1 MLKILPGHVSNL
13 IAAGEVVQRPASVVK
28 ELMENAVDAG
38 ASSVKVLIRDSGR
51 TLIQVIDDGCGMS
64 PEDAVLA
71 FERHATS
78 KITEIEDLDR
88 LMTFGFRG
96 EALASIAS
104 VAEVTLRTRRAEDEM
119 GTEIRISESRISG
132 NTKVATP
139 AGSNFTVRNIF
150 YNIPAR
156 RKFLKSDA
164 AEYRQ
169 VISEFTRVALTR
181 PDRHFSFSNNG
192 VEIFS
197 LPPSNLRQRIQGLA
211 GKELGRELV
220 ELSVDTTIVK
230 VKGYI
235 GKPEDARKTPG
246 NQYFFVN
253 GRFFRSPYFQKA
265 VLKAYENLIQEGTI
279 PSFFIF
285 FEVDQDRIDV
295 NIHPAKTEVKFE
307 DDSAIFDILHS
318 ACRESLGRNSF
329 MPSIDFDMEGA
340 PEIPKVKS
348 GYWAPQPK
356 IDYDPLFNPFRNDVI
371 DSFESKG
378 ATPFTHQ
385 AERGY
390 QHEPEQTGGRQLF
403 RENGIVQKPIL
414 QFGGRYIATTLK
426 SGIMLIDIKRA
437 RERILYERYL
447 NSLTTDAADIQKTLF
462 PLELRLSEV
471 QASVVEENA
480 SRILQLGFDIQKSDE
495 GGYILCGIPHGFSEE
510 MENIDKIT
518 DSLLSKLA
526 EAGSNFGAE
535 LREQIA
541 VTLSGAGAGCRIGE
555 LNNMEAQALVDAL
568 FACREPMISPSG
580 RPCVNMLTIDEIEG
594 RLAF

>member
-28 ELMENAVDAG
+28 ELMENSVDAG
-38 ASSVKVLIRDSGR
+38 ATSVKVLIRDSGR

-64 PEDAVLA
+64 AEDAVLA

-78 KITEIEDLDR
+78 KITEIEDLDK

-119 GTEIRISESRISG
+119 ATEIRISESRISG
-132 NTKVATP
+132 NTMVAAP
-139 AGSNFTVRNIF
+139 VGSNFTVRNIF

-192 VEIFS
+192 AEIFS

-230 VKGYI
+230 IKGYI

-265 VLKAYENLIQEGTI
+265 VLKAYDNLIQEGTI

-285 FEVDQDRIDV
+285 FEVDQERIDV

-307 DDSAIFDILHS
+307 DDSAIFDIMHS

-356 IDYDPLFNPFRNDVI
+356 VNYDPLFNPFRSDVV
-371 DSFESKG
+371 DSFESRG
-378 ATPFTHQ
+378 AFSATPSQ
-385 AERGY
+385 ERGY
-390 QHEPEQTGGRQLF
+390 AHDAAHSGGNQLF
-403 RENGIVQKPIL
+403 KENGITQKPIL

-426 SGIMLIDIKRA
+426 SGIMLIDIRRA

-447 NSLTTDAADIQKTLF
+447 NSLSVDSADIQKTLF
-462 PLELRLSEV
+462 PFELTLSESQV
-471 QASVVEENA
+471 SVVEENA
-480 SRILQLGFDIQKSDE
+480 SRILQLGFDIQKSEE
-495 GGYILCGIPHGFSEE
+495 GKYILCGIPHGFSEE
-510 MENIDKIT
+510 MENIEKIT

-541 VTLSGAGAGCRIGE
+541 LTLAGAGAGCKRGE
-555 LNNMEAQALVDAL
+555 MNNMEAQALVDAL
-568 FACREPMISPSG
+568 FACREPMISPAG
-580 RPCVNMLTIDEIEG
+580 RPCVNTMTIDEIEG